1 MRRHLPPGI
10 ACRLFE
16 FVLPVPNRDA
26 MLGDLVE
33 EYALR
38 AQATSS
44 FAAARWFWSQ
54 TCRSVLSKAW
64 YSLRNVDCLT
74 NICIAMGVYVAIAI
88 LQVGVDLVISKLVAP
103 SPTTSV
109 AIAPLVFLTTTAIG
123 GCLAARIR
131 RGTTLF
137 LALAVMISVAV
148 LIDIR
153 ICTIPVPWW
162 YPFGF
167 LTLGPLAVLFAPA
180 LFGMTDAGAGQ
191 PAR

>member
-1 MRRHLPPGI
+1 MRRHLPLGI
-10 ACRLFE
+10 ASRIFE

-26 MLGDLVE
+26 MLGDLIE

-44 FAAARWFWSQ
+44 LAAARWFWSQ
-54 TCRSVLSKAW
+54 TCRSVLWKAW
-64 YSLRNVDCLT
+64 YSLRNVDFLA
-74 NICIAMGVYVAIAI
+74 NISIALGVYVAIAI
-88 LQVGVDLVISKLVAP
+88 LQLGVDLVISKLVAP

-109 AIAPLVFLTTTAIG
+109 AIAPVVFLATAAIG
-123 GCLAARIR
+123 GCLTARIR

-137 LALAVMISVAV
+137 LAVAVMISVAMM
-148 LIDIR
+148 IDFR
-153 ICTIPVPWW
+153 VCTIPVPWW

-167 LTLGPLAVLFAPA
+167 LTLGPLAVLIAPA
-180 LFGMTDAGAGQ
+180 LIGVTNAGAGR